1 MGINLQ
7 GYLCEYLSLGGACKQ
22 RRGKRR
28 CFLGEHLQ
36 GWLVAQSRRLKGFF
50 FFHIA
55 TSTQMM
61 ARYNP
66 VPEPEVRRTPEIE
79 CKTLAL
85 AEVTESDASPL
96 LASLATNEKGSS
108 DSTEFSKL
116 TINPERVAK
125 VTHHNVEI
133 TCVANLDFSQVVPE
147 RIFSVAF
154 HPGEKLVV
162 AAGDKWGKVKGK

>member
-1 MGINLQ
+1 
-7 GYLCEYLSLGGACKQ
+7 
-22 RRGKRR
+22 
-28 CFLGEHLQ
+28 
-36 GWLVAQSRRLKGFF
+36 
-50 FFHIA
+50 
-55 TSTQMM
+55 MM

-85 AEVTESDASPL
+85 AEVTDSDASSL

-125 VTHHNVEI
+125 VI
-133 TCVANLDFSQVVPE
+133 TILRSMGPIYCQTIEFAIELYQ
-147 RIFSVAF
+147 I
-154 HPGEKLVV
+154 
-162 AAGDKWGKVKGK
+162 

>member
-1 MGINLQ
+1 
-7 GYLCEYLSLGGACKQ
+7 
-22 RRGKRR
+22 
-28 CFLGEHLQ
+28 
-36 GWLVAQSRRLKGFF
+36 
-50 FFHIA
+50 
-55 TSTQMM
+55 MM

-85 AEVTESDASPL
+85 AEVTESDASSL

-125 VTHHNVEI
+125 VI
-133 TCVANLDFSQVVPE
+133 TILRSHALLNWTFVRWCLSEFSLWH
-147 RIFSVAF
+147 STL
-154 HPGEKLVV
+154 EKS
-162 AAGDKWGKVKGK
+162 WW